1 MYAIINEKV
10 ELNGVKK
17 MKDIKVIITREMS
30 AFIAFIMIIIVYAFV
45 GTSEDKGKIRLEE
58 DRMVEYTVKNF
69 ENIKKIEFKDFE
81 KNTSTGTWSSHAVI
95 NNEIHI
101 TYRVNDLSGKSEI
114 GIDSHISVSNG
125 KEIKR
130 KKNNDENESSNSKDT
145 IEVHYWEG

>member
-17 MKDIKVIITREMS
+17 MKDIKVIITRAMS
-30 AFIAFIMIIIVYAFV
+30 AFIAFIAFIMIIIVYAFV

-130 KKNNDENESSNSKDT
+130 KKK
-145 IEVHYWEG
+145 